1 MTAVPIACTLSPEGV
16 VDRMEEWRTFLS
28 TMVTKIERTTNQA
41 TLTLRPG
48 SKALLMATD
57 LAEREKACCPFF
69 QFSIEMDG
77 LEGRLLVGVP
87 MEAEAILTHLLSL
100 TQPHSSAD

>member
-1 MTAVPIACTLSPEGV
+1 MTAVPIACTLTPEGV

-41 TLTLRPG
+41 TLTLREG

-69 QFSIEMDG
+69 QFSIELEG
-77 LEGRLLVGVP
+77 LDGRLLVGVP
-87 MEAEAILTHLLSL
+87 IEAEKILTDLLRV
-100 TQPHSSAD
+100 TPPNSSAD

>member
-1 MTAVPIACTLSPEGV
+1 MTVVPIACTLTPEGV
-16 VDRMEEWRTFLS
+16 VGRMEEWRTFLS

-41 TLTLRPG
+41 TLILCEG
-48 SKALLMATD
+48 SKALVTAID

-69 QFSIEMDG
+69 QFSIEIEG

-87 MEAEAILTHLLSL
+87 MEAEQILTNFLGVAR
-100 TQPHSSAD
+100 PDSSAD